1 LNKKNKKLIYFVFK
15 ELITQLTS
23 TKIGKFEDSTNLN
36 DLCSVLNTLIQQRI
50 NQLNNKIEKDES
62 EQNSIIIDTY
72 EEALTKANLEFT
84 KQ

>member
-50 NQLNNKIEKDES
+50 NQLSHKIEKDES